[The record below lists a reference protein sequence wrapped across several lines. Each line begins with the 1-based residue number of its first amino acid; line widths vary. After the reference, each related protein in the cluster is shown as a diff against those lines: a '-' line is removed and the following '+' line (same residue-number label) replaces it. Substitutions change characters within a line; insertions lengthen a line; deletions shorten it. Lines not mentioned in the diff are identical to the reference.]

1 MGGEV
6 TNPGHELLRLQIWLV
21 RLEAARSEWTPKGHL
36 PFNFRREVHSLLVFG
51 SLLFAGSKCS
61 LSASDPSEALSAR
74 SRFVPIDGALS
85 LVSGTLVEEH
95 PTGGAAEPASTV
107 RVKRIVTEVPSAV
120 DRRFNFITMGAGISV
135 LVLLLLV
142 GLFLLIQS
150 SDALGQTGIFTFLTR
165 TEWRTDVQ
173 PARIGV
179 LGLLTGTVLVAL
191 VAVAIAIP
199 FSVFC
204 ALAITEYSTAKR
216 RKWLV
221 GVVDLL
227 AAVPSLLFGLWGFL
241 YLSDKIVPIS
251 RWLSQNFG
259 FIPLFKTQ
267 SDASLTG
274 SIFIAGIVVALMVL
288 PIITSVVR
296 EVFSQTPP
304 GEKEA
309 ALALGGTRWGMIRTV
324 VFPFGKGGII
334 GGSMLGLGRALG
346 ETIAVALLLPQVPQK
361 IGESIHILQNGGAT
375 VSGFIANRA
384 GADSFTT
391 SGLLAAGLVLFIITL
406 GTNMIASVVVSKSR
420 SGAGVDI

>member
-1 MGGEV
+1 M
-6 TNPGHELLRLQIWLV
+6 
-21 RLEAARSEWTPKGHL
+21 
-36 PFNFRREVHSLLVFG
+36 
-51 SLLFAGSKCS
+51 
-61 LSASDPSEALSAR
+61 
-74 SRFVPIDGALS
+74 
-85 LVSGTLVEEH
+85 SGTLVDEN
-95 PTGGAAEPASTV
+95 PTDGAPRPEGHV
-107 RVKRIVTEVPSAV
+107 RTKRIITEIPSAV
-120 DRRFNFITMGAGISV
+120 DRRFNIITMGAGISV

-150 SDALGQTGIFTFLTR
+150 SEALGETGIFTFLTR

-191 VAVAIAIP
+191 VAIVIAVP

-204 ALAITEYSTAKR
+204 ALAITDYSTAKR
-216 RKWLV
+216 RKWMV

-259 FIPLFKTQ
+259 FIPLFKTE

-406 GTNMIASVVVSKSR
+406 GTNMIASVVVSNSR

>member
-1 MGGEV
+1 LVVVPGEWAFTA
-6 TNPGHELLRLQIWLV
+6 TNPRPWWLR
-21 RLEAARSEWTPKGHL
+21 ARCP
-36 PFNFRREVHSLLVFG
+36 
-51 SLLFAGSKCS
+51 
-61 LSASDPSEALSAR
+61 
-74 SRFVPIDGALS
+74 VPPDGAIDT
-85 LVSGTLVEEH
+85 VPGTAVNDSPPVEAH
-95 PTGGAAEPASTV
+95 GPPGATRTR
-107 RVKRIVTEVPSAV
+107 RVVTEVPSIV
-120 DRRFNFITMGAGISV
+120 DRRFNAITMAAGLSV
-135 LVLLLLV
+135 LVLLTLV

-150 SDALGQTGIFTFLTR
+150 GDALSSTGIWTFLTR

-179 LGLLTGTVLVAL
+179 MGLLAGTVLVA
-191 VAVAIAIP
+191 VVAIMVAIP
-199 FSVFC
+199 LSVFS

-216 RKWLV
+216 RKWLIA
-221 GVVDLL
+221 VVDLL

-251 RWLSQNFG
+251 LWLTQNLG
-259 FIPLFKTQ
+259 FIPLFSTQ
-267 SDASLTG
+267 ENASLTG

-324 VFPFGKGGII
+324 VLPFGKGGII
-334 GGSMLGLGRALG
+334 GGSMLGLGS
-346 ETIAVALLLPQVPQK
+346 
-361 IGESIHILQNGGAT
+361 ESIHILENGGAT

-384 GADSFTT
+384 GADAFTT

-406 GTNMIASVVVSKSR
+406 ATNMVASVIVSKSR
-420 SGAGVDI
+420 SGVGVEI